1 MDPRIN
7 LRQSFSNSTDSSD
20 ITGTSSVVDIA
31 VLVVPCVLLL
41 TGDVCKRCFDEV
53 VILRQNPMNFTM
65 SS

>member
-7 LRQSFSNSTDSSD
+7 LRQSFSNSTDNSD

-41 TGDVCKRCFDEV
+41 AGDVCNRCFDEV
-53 VILRQNPMNFTM
+53 VMSRQNPMNFTM